1 MLIVVPPPQV
11 RSCGRGLREQHMG
24 VILPRVGVYIQC
36 AHFHLFQ
43 GGYGGGEGDGVM
55 GEDRDRGWDPS

>member
-11 RSCGRGLREQHMG
+11 RSCGQGLREQHMG

-43 GGYGGGEGDGVM
+43 GGGGYGMM
-55 GEDRDRGWDPS
+55 GEDRG